1 MKRTREEAI
10 ETRDAIIEA
19 ALRVCS
25 NRGYRGTTLDEIAS
39 EAGLSRGA
47 IHWHFGTKYKLFL
60 YIGKQAADKIV
71 SFLEDV
77 DRTGISTLDILRD
90 MMKKFLC
97 EFFNDRTFRDSVHL
111 AMRARMTND
120 MDDLKDI
127 YLESVNRRK
136 QFIVSVIRKGMDLG
150 EIRKTADPELLAGA
164 ILSYMSG
171 SMNYWIF
178 NSDIFPIE
186 NQVDAYVNLF
196 LMGIGT
202 IEVKGNK

>member
-1 MKRTREEAI
+1 MKRTKEEAA
-10 ETRDAIIEA
+10 ETRDAIIDA

-25 NRGYRGTTLDEIAS
+25 IRGYRGTTLDEIAR
-39 EAGLSRGA
+39 EAGVSRGA
-47 IHWHFGTKYKLFL
+47 IHWHFGTKYNLFL
-60 YIGKQAADKIV
+60 FIGKQAADKIV
-71 SFLEDV
+71 SFLEEADKS
-77 DRTGISTLDILRD
+77 DLSALQILGNV
-90 MMKKFLC
+90 MKRFLY
-97 EFFNDRTFRDSVHL
+97 EFFNDLKFRDAVHL

-136 QFIVSVIRKGMDLG
+136 RFIAGVIEKGMENG
-150 EIRKTADPELLAGA
+150 EICKTADPELIAGA

-186 NQVDAYVNLF
+186 NQLDQYIDLF
-196 LMGIGT
+196 LKGISARND
-202 IEVKGNK
+202 KGN